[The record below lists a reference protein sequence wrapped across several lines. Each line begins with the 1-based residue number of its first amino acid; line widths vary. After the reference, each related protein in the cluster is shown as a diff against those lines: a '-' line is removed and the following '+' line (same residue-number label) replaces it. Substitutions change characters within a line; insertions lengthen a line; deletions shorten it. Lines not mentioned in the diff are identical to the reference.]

1 MIRKYTREYQVQY
14 TQRKQSLN
22 QLVLQTP
29 IGQSARHKLKQKTH
43 SLYSAIILKKFSH
56 IIPKCK
62 LSLNF
67 NFKIL
72 LPSF

>member
-29 IGQSARHKLKQKTH
+29 IGQSVTSQIETKDPFTLLSYYFKQIFTH
-43 SLYSAIILKKFSH
+43 SKM
-56 IIPKCK
+56 
-62 LSLNF
+62 
-67 NFKIL
+67 
-72 LPSF
+72 